1 MLIFPFV
8 NLITK
13 IQLDWLKIYIVNDDL
28 KFLLDL
34 FIAINGYRKS
44 GLILRSDDILS
55 VSIVFSS
62 YGDIIAVDI
71 L

>member
-28 KFLLDL
+28 KFLFHL